1 MQPFTSLRGLAA
13 PLPRDNVDTDAIIPS
28 RESTS
33 VSRDGYGERLFAN
46 WRYEPGTRIEQPGFV
61 LNQPPFRRATILVAG
76 HNFGCGSSR
85 EAAVWSLL
93 QFGIR
98 CVIAKSF
105 GEIFRKNCIANGLL
119 PVVLDPAAVD
129 AIAGGTGAVEIDLM
143 RQLVTSGHGAWAF
156 PIDALDREML
166 LEGHD
171 AVELTL
177 KHAEAIAGFQAA
189 DRLARPWIYAR
200 PDLATPR

>member
-1 MQPFTSLRGLAA
+1 MQPFTTLHGIAA

-33 VSRDGYGERLFAN
+33 VSRHGYGERLFAN
-46 WRYEPGTRIEQPGFV
+46 WRYQPGTRVEQPGFV
-61 LNQPPFRRATILVAG
+61 LNQPRFRRATILVGG

-98 CVIAKSF
+98 CVIAKGF

-119 PVVLDPAAVD
+119 PVVLEAGAVD
-129 AIAGGTGAVEIDLM
+129 ALAEDGGPMEVDLVSQ
-143 RQLVTSGHGAWAF
+143 RVSSARGAWSF
-156 PIDALDREML
+156 GIDALDRAML
-166 LEGHD
+166 LEGLD

-177 KHAEAIAGFQAA
+177 KSAAAIAAFQAA
-189 DRLARPWIYAR
+189 DRSTRPWIYAR
-200 PDLATPR
+200 PDLSSR